1 MFGRNRLLAHGAAR
15 IPGLKRIPIFKLL
28 AIAEIAVLARAH
40 ITRLTPCERRRL
52 LQLVQTSRGRTGNLT
67 EAERQELAELVN
79 KMEPRMFAGAAA
91 DHLSPIPLP
100 RRFTQGPKRER
111 EAREAKRAA

>member
-1 MFGRNRLLAHGAAR
+1 VFGRNRLLAHGAAR

-28 AIAEIAVLARAH
+28 AIAEIAILARAH
-40 ITRLTPCERRRL
+40 VARLTPDERRRL
-52 LQLVQTSRGRTGNLT
+52 FKLVQTSRGRKGNLT
-67 EAERQELAELVN
+67 DAERRELADLVN

-100 RRFTQGPKRER
+100 KRVTHGPKRD
-111 EAREAKRAA
+111 REAKRAA